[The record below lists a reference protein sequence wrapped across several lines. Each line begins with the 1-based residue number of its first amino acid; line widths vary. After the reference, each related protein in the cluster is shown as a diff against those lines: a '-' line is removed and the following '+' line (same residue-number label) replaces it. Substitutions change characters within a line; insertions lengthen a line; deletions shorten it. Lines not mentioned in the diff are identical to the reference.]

1 MNENREE
8 SGMKRGAKLLAM
20 AVALAVLV
28 GAWLLAESMAGR
40 LADKTEPEAAAAEE
54 ETVLRLSAGNAED
67 IRSLSWDWEGG
78 RVELLRKGESAAWIY
93 AGDSACPIDQR
104 AVEPLIAAAADVT
117 AGMSIT
123 GVTDFAQ
130 YGLDKPVMTVT
141 VGTEDHRVTY
151 ELGGRTIEGEYYLR
165 VDGTDTVY
173 TEKGTLLPAF
183 EITLEELL
191 ALETGPEDVAS
202 VTALSVVTDVSAWE
216 MVYARETADVW
227 YGGAY
232 NWFVT
237 AGEETFPLE
246 AANAG
251 ALYGHVTDITFLEL
265 VNWHG
270 DTADYGLD
278 TPQGTASVDY
288 VTKSGEEKTFA
299 LEFGDYTGS
308 YVYVRVA
315 GADEIYIAPGT
326 ALDGLMYPDWEAMT
340 PMTVCPADLNLLA
353 GVSVALGGHIYE
365 LEIHR
370 ESKETTDENGETVL
384 LETVCYTA
392 NGWTLDDEAALAW
405 LESLTTL
412 EAESLA
418 DSETGREELLAV
430 TLRWEDETYPE
441 VAVVLESYDSARS
454 LCTVSGEERYF
465 VARTDGEALVLAAEA
480 LLIIE

>member
-1 MNENREE
+1 
-8 SGMKRGAKLLAM
+8 MKRSAKLLAM

-40 LADKTEPEAAAAEE
+40 LTDKTESETAAAEE
-54 ETVLRLSAGNAED
+54 AAVIRLSAGTAED
-67 IRSLSWDWEGG
+67 IQSLRWDWESG
-78 RVELLRKGESAAWIY
+78 SAALLWKEESDVWIN
-93 AGDSACPIDQR
+93 AGDSACPIDQT

-130 YGLDKPVMTVT
+130 YGLDEAAMTIT
-141 VGTEDHRVTY
+141 VGTADHEVTY
-151 ELGGRTIEGEYYLR
+151 ELGSQTIEGEYYLR

-183 EITLEELL
+183 EVTLEDIL

-202 VTALSVVTDVSAWE
+202 VTRLTVATDVSAWE
-216 MVYARETADVW
+216 MIYTEETADVW

-237 AGEETFPLE
+237 SGEETFPLE

-270 DTADYGLD
+270 DAADYGLD
-278 TPQGTASVDY
+278 APQGTASVDY
-288 VTKSGEEKTFA
+288 VTEDGEEKTFA

-315 GADEIYIAPGT
+315 DSDEIYIASGT
-326 ALDGLMYPDWEAMT
+326 ALDGLMYPDWEAMM
-340 PMTVCPADLNLLA
+340 PMTVCPADLNVVA
-353 GVSVALGGHIYE
+353 GATVALGGHIYE

-370 ESKETTDENGETVL
+370 ETTEITDESGETVTG
-384 LETVCYTA
+384 ETVCYTA
-392 NGWTLDDEAALAW
+392 NGWTLDDELAFAW

-418 DSETGREELLAV
+418 DTETGREELLTV
-430 TLRWEDETYPE
+430 TLRWEDETFPE
-441 VAVVLESYDSARS
+441 VTVVLESYDSTRS
-454 LCTVSGEERYF
+454 LCMVNGAERYF
-465 VARTDGEALVLAAEA
+465 IARTDGEELVLSAEE